1 MRVLMVLTYYYPH
14 WTGLTTHPQ
23 WVAENLVRRGH
34 RVTVL
39 TSRFRPDL
47 PLRDRHNGV
56 DIVRLP
62 TIGRLSRGVLM
73 PSFPMA
79 VLRLAR
85 EHDVV
90 QINTPMLEAPLVVWL
105 AGRVGRKTLV
115 SHHGDLVMP
124 AGLFNQFVELTVT
137 ALMRQ
142 ALRWAPAISSYS
154 RDYAENSVFLRPFL
168 DKITCIY
175 PPIQIPEPDPEQA
188 IAWRRELGLE
198 GQRIVGFAGRWVE
211 EKGFDFLLQAIPRI
225 VKEMPGTRFAFA
237 GERNVVYEK
246 FYERC
251 RPLVEQ
257 NERHLLF
264 MGLLTDRKKLA
275 SFYRMCDV
283 FALPSRT
290 DCFAMVQVEAML
302 CGTPVVA
309 TDIPGARVAVRETG
323 MGLLVRP
330 QDPDALAEGLLAV
343 LKAPERYRRSPEE
356 IRRVF
361 SLERTI
367 SQYEELLQRL
377 SVPAGSAT

>member
-1 MRVLMVLTYYYPH
+1 MVLTYYYPH

-23 WVAENLVRRGH
+23 WLAENLVQRGH

-62 TIGRLSRGVLM
+62 TLGRLSRGVLM
-73 PSFPMA
+73 PSFPVA

-105 AGRVGRKTLV
+105 AARVGRKTLV

-124 AGLFNQFVELTVT
+124 AGLFNQFVEFTVT

-154 RDYAENSVFLRPFL
+154 RDYAENSDFLRPFL

-188 IAWRRELGLE
+188 LAWRRDLGLE
-198 GQRIVGFAGRWVE
+198 GHRVVGFAGRWVE
-211 EKGFDFLLQAIPRI
+211 EKGFDFLLQAIPR
-225 VKEMPGTRFAFA
+225 VVREMPGTRFAFA

-257 NERHLLF
+257 NEQHLVF

-330 QDPDALAEGLLAV
+330 QDPEALAEGLLEV
-343 LKAPERYRRSPEE
+343 LKAPDRYRRTPEE

-361 SLERTI
+361 SIERTI

-377 SVPAGSAT
+377 AVAAGSAT